1 MPYTLPPIDQVPQ
14 LSRDDQTEL
23 LANLFEREATLLN
36 LLIDTVL
43 RQPHG
48 LYRQLI
54 EACRGVLVLVLEDA
68 DAAAA
73 RGEAYDPRVAE
84 IIGAHPRLGGLLKVK
99 TTQLSEHSSA
109 EQKLLAG
116 LAEETQKLIDLNDR
130 YEATFPGLRFVCFVN
145 GRPRPVIMEEME
157 RRINRN
163 DVAAER
169 REAFDA
175 MCDIAYDRA
184 KKLGAE

>member
-14 LSRDDQTEL
+14 LSRDEQTEL

-36 LLIDTVL
+36 LLIDNVCGQPHKLYRDLIENCRTVL
-43 RQPHG
+43 VSLLQDA
-48 LYRQLI
+48 
-54 EACRGVLVLVLEDA
+54 EAEE
-68 DAAAA
+68 A
-73 RGEAYDPRVAE
+73 RGNPIDPRIAE
-84 IIGAHPRLGGLLKVK
+84 IIGAHPRLGGLSKVK
-99 TTQLSEHSSA
+99 TTNLSEHSSA
-109 EQKLLAG
+109 EQKLLVG
-116 LAEETQKLIDLNDR
+116 LAEETQKLIDLNDK

-157 RRINRN
+157 RRIGRN
-163 DVAAER
+163 DVSAER

-184 KKLGAE
+184 KKLGAA